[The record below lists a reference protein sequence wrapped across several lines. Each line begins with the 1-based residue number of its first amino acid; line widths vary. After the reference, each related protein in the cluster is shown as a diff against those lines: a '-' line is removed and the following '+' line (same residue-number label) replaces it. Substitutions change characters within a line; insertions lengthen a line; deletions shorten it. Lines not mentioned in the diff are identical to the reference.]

1 VSTRQRII
9 EKKSKFRSKGKK
21 EEAEEPKP
29 PDDFREISVYP
40 TADDLEVDKNV
51 FLRKIIVEGKYED
64 VSHYLDV
71 QFRLLREDFIGPLRE
86 GVNEIAQGVGRDA
99 RNQNLRIYRNV
110 EIVDTVCTNS
120 GIVYSVRFDV
130 RPLRRVNWENS
141 KRLIFGAFLCL
152 SKDNFKTLVFATI
165 TERKAELL
173 KDGLLQVRF
182 LGDLPDVQR
191 GDHFQ
196 MVESPGYY
204 ESYCHNLQGLQEL
217 ADDKMPFSRY
227 LVDCETNVHAPKY
240 VTQVSGTHHEEYED
254 EESED
259 EEYGGEVPGNPP
271 ASWPRFVIY
280 LIACMIK
287 LLNSNLLTRVR
298 LYH

>member
-1 VSTRQRII
+1 
-9 EKKSKFRSKGKK
+9 
-21 EEAEEPKP
+21 
-29 PDDFREISVYP
+29 
-40 TADDLEVDKNV
+40 
-51 FLRKIIVEGKYED
+51 
-64 VSHYLDV
+64 
-71 QFRLLREDFIGPLRE
+71 
-86 GVNEIAQGVGRDA
+86 
-99 RNQNLRIYRNV
+99 
-110 EIVDTVCTNS
+110 
-120 GIVYSVRFDV
+120 
-130 RPLRRVNWENS
+130 
-141 KRLIFGAFLCL
+141 
-152 SKDNFKTLVFATI
+152 
-165 TERKAELL
+165 
-173 KDGLLQVRF
+173 VRF

>member
-9 EKKSKFRSKGKK
+9 ENKSKSRSKGKK
-21 EEAEEPKP
+21 EKAEEPKP
-29 PDDFREISVYP
+29 SDDFREISVYP

-51 FLRKIIVEGKYED
+51 FLRKNIVEGKYED

-99 RNQNLRIYRNV
+99 RNQNLRIYSNV

-141 KRLIFGAFLCL
+141 RRLIFGAFLCL

-240 VTQVSGTHHEEYED
+240 VTQLSDRHVGEYWD
-254 EESED
+254 EVAGKPLS
-259 EEYGGEVPGNPP
+259 
-271 ASWPRFVIY
+271 SWPRFVIY
-280 LIACMIK
+280 RIACVIK
-287 LLNSNLLTRVR
+287 LLNSDLLPRVR